1 MTPAVP
7 NDTGRAYARLEERR
21 RQSLGPAYRL
31 FYDEPLHIVEGRG
44 AWLTDRE
51 GRRYLDMYNNV
62 PHVGHCHPAVVD
74 AIESQARRLN
84 THTRYLHENVVR
96 YAERLLARAPDN
108 IDVAMFSCTG
118 SEANELALRVARAAT
133 GQKGIVVIEH
143 AYHGNTQAT
152 FEISTED
159 IALSDRP
166 PHVLAVPAP
175 DVFRGVFRDEQ
186 AAERYAG
193 TVRGAIEA
201 LRERGVGF
209 AAFIIDTIASS
220 SGVVEPPPGYLRS
233 VRDIV
238 AEAGGLFIAD
248 EVQPGLGRTGRH
260 FWGFEADGFE
270 PDIVTLG
277 KPLGNGHP
285 LAATLL
291 KRELAERFAESGS
304 YFNTFG
310 GNPVSAAAG
319 LAVLDIVESEGLQA
333 HALEIGRSLLAGL
346 EDIAGESSLMGD
358 IRGHGLFLAVEL
370 VEDGNPERPA
380 AIQARRIVNA
390 LKENG
395 ILTGVIGP
403 DANVLKLRPPMVI
416 SEDDANLFLENF
428 RAVALAVTNS

>member
-1 MTPAVP
+1 MTPATP
-7 NDTGRAYARLEERR
+7 NDLQADSGDLEERR

-31 FYDEPLHIVEGRG
+31 FYDEPLHIVEGEG
-44 AWLTDRE
+44 AWLTDRQ
-51 GRRYLDMYNNV
+51 GNRYLDMYNNV

-74 AIESQARRLN
+74 AIEAQARRLN
-84 THTRYLHENVVR
+84 THTRYLHDNVVR
-96 YAERLLARAPDN
+96 YAERLLALVPDS

-133 GQKGIVVIEH
+133 GQQGIVVIEH

-159 IALSDRP
+159 IPLADRP
-166 PHVLAVPAP
+166 AHVLAVPAP
-175 DVFRGVFRDEQ
+175 DAFRGESRGEDAGRQ
-186 AAERYAG
+186 YAE
-193 TVRGAIEA
+193 TVRGAIA
-201 LRERGVGF
+201 TLRERGAGF

-220 SGVVEPPPGYLRS
+220 SGVVEPPSGYLRA
-233 VRDIV
+233 VREIV
-238 AEAGGLFIAD
+238 ADAGGLFIAD

-260 FWGFEADGFE
+260 FWGFESDGFE

-291 KRELAERFAESGS
+291 RRELAERFAESGS

-319 LAVLDIVESEGLQA
+319 LAVLDVVEAEGLQSN
-333 HALEIGRSLLAGL
+333 ALAIGRVLLAGL
-346 EDIAGESSLMGD
+346 SEVAAECPLIGD

-370 VEDGNPERPA
+370 VEDGDPRRPA
-380 AIQARRIVNA
+380 AGTARRIVNA
-390 LKENG
+390 LKSRG
-395 ILTGVIGP
+395 ILTGMIGP
-403 DANVLKLRPPMVI
+403 DANVLKLRPPLVV
-416 SEDDANLFLENF
+416 SRDDAEFFLERF
-428 RAVALAVTNS
+428 RAAVIAESNH